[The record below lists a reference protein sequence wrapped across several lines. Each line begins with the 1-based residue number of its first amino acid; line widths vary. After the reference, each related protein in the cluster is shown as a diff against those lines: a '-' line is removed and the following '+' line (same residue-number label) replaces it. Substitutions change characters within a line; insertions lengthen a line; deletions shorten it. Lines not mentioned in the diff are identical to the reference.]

1 MFKIDLDSLNPRKM
15 LKRMA
20 SLFLGLLI
28 LETLFSHYL
37 TLTMVQMAIFTSI
50 YMLIYTFVELFY
62 LVAVLKYKQYYTKMH
77 LIILIKVIHYF
88 MEWFILCLVSYIL
101 KDKIR
106 MTMIGIFLILI
117 AVNIIYM
124 IINQQKEAK

>member
-1 MFKIDLDSLNPRKM
+1 
-15 LKRMA
+15 
-20 SLFLGLLI
+20 
-28 LETLFSHYL
+28 
-37 TLTMVQMAIFTSI
+37 
-50 YMLIYTFVELFY
+50 
-62 LVAVLKYKQYYTKMH
+62 
-77 LIILIKVIHYF
+77 